1 MPRRVC
7 RADEADRLAKF
18 FDALQGAIP
27 EPPEGWRE
35 RAKPPG
41 STIKTR
47 GHRSEVL
54 GPYKA
59 LT

>member
-1 MPRRVC
+1 MPRSIRK
-7 RADEADRLAKF
+7 ADEAARLAQF
-18 FDALQGAIP
+18 FDSLQGAIP

-47 GHRSEVL
+47 GHRSEL
-54 GPYKA
+54 LAPYSA
-59 LT
+59 PA